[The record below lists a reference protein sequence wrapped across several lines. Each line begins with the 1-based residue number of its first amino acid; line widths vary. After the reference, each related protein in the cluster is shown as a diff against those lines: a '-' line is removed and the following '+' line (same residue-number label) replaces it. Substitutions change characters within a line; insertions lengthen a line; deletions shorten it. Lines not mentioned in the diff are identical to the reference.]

1 MEPAFIDIVGQGSY
15 TEQALHYPISAQ
27 LEVILPL
34 ADADDIHERFRAW
47 DERFTAAITPLR
59 STLGAVEDGG
69 TKFDIKLD
77 TLAQTVTQRYKRLT
91 RRYRLLAP
99 SSDIRDRVV
108 EVISGLPF
116 TKQETVDV
124 MVPRPIFEASITEI
138 HRANCDAVEDAH
150 AKAAAVARASGGR
163 VGRVQSVRQMPPR
176 LRASGAFGDE
186 DWWGQWDSMHIGGSG
201 GLEPED
207 PTRLVGVRFL
217 VRFELIHDEPKKKKA
232 RRDN

>member
-1 MEPAFIDIVGQGSY
+1 MDTAFIDIVGQRSY
-15 TEQALHYPISAQ
+15 TEQARYYPISAQ
-27 LEVILPL
+27 LEVMLSL

-47 DERFTAAITPLR
+47 DERFTALITPLR
-59 STLGAVEDGG
+59 SGLASVEDGS

-77 TLAQTVTQRYKRLT
+77 TLAQSITQRYKRLT
-91 RRYRLLAP
+91 RRYRLLAS
-99 SSDIRDRVV
+99 SSDSRDRVV
-108 EVISGLPF
+108 EAISGLRC

-124 MVPRPIFEASITEI
+124 MIPRPIFEASATDI
-138 HRANCDAVEDAH
+138 HRANADAVEDAH

-163 VGRVQSVRQMPPR
+163 VGQVLSVRQMPPH

-186 DWWGQWDSMHIGGSG
+186 DWWGQWDSVHIGGSP

-217 VRFELIHDEPKKKKA
+217 VRFELIHDEPKKKRV